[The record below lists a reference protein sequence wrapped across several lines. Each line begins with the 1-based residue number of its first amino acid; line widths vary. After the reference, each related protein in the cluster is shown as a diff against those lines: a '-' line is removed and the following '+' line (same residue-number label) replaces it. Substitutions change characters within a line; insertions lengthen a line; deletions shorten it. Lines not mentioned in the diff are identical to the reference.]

1 MAIALCAREVSDAL
15 FFNRTQIQENVL
27 DTKARAKCDS
37 IEDQRLQFT
46 TISESM
52 TLVDE
57 QNKRE
62 PNALET
68 DEVRTNISVKQ
79 LDQRLIEKKQPKNY
93 DSFIVEDKNIEL
105 TYSPAAK

>member
-1 MAIALCAREVSDAL
+1 MY
-15 FFNRTQIQENVL
+15 NRTQIKENVL
-27 DTKARAKCDS
+27 DAAARKKCDS
-37 IEDQRLQFT
+37 MENQKLQFA
-46 TISESM
+46 TISESI
-52 TLVDE
+52 TLADE
-57 QNKRE
+57 QNKNA
-62 PNALET
+62 PNAIET